1 MRQSLLKDLYK
12 QNLMLTKKMTK
23 KMTKKTTKKMTK
35 KMMINLM
42 EIKCK
47 SYYHLSVKEGF
58 MRLASDELSNLK

>member
-1 MRQSLLKDLYK
+1 M
-12 QNLMLTKKMTK
+12 
-23 KMTKKTTKKMTK
+23 TKKMTK

>member
-12 QNLMLTKKMTK
+12 QNLMLTK

>member
-23 KMTKKTTKKMTK
+23 KMTKKKTKKMTK

>member
-23 KMTKKTTKKMTK
+23 KTTKKMTKKKTK